1 MPLSVVWVAYALG
14 RPWRSRIVSPA
25 PVSQNRR
32 LCWPQPPEQDQ
43 HDKST
48 CQETED
54 VPCDVLDKLMPL
66 RCFSFKHLNLLSN
79 FICCRRRRTKKL
91 MFLINLAALNIQV
104 KEGDRRISHVSLNSN
119 KKGFNVFFFCLDWV
133 PWTENV
139 MQIGSWVDGEPCPD
153 AYTRW
158 LVS

>member
-32 LCWPQPPEQDQ
+32 LCWPQPPEQDH

-119 KKGFNVFFFCLDWV
+119 KRVSFSQFWFSCLETRIYKLIILRLV
-133 PWTENV
+133 VVLMGTR
-139 MQIGSWVDGEPCPD
+139 EPCPD
-153 AYTRW
+153 A
-158 LVS
+158 